1 MIKHNEMVKALA
13 KDGDVIQQELKAS
26 DCHNLHMCLGISG
39 EVGELIDAVKKS
51 IFYRKPLDRVNA
63 VEELGDIEF
72 YLEGLRQGLGIT
84 REETIEANIN
94 KLGERYKGFN
104 YSDDAAKARADKN
117 GR

>member
-1 MIKHNEMVKALA
+1 MIKHNEMVKLLA
-13 KDGDVIQQELKAS
+13 KDGEIIKQELTEN

-84 REETIEANIN
+84 REETIEGNIN
-94 KLGERYKGFN
+94 KLAQRYEGFA
-104 YSDDAAKARADKN
+104 YSDAAAKIRADKS
-117 GR
+117 

>member
-1 MIKHNEMVKALA
+1 MITHSEMVKVLA
-13 KDGDVIQQELKAS
+13 KDGDVIQAELKPS
-26 DCHNLHMCLGISG
+26 DCHNLHMCMGISG

-84 REETIEANIN
+84 REETIRGNIS
-94 KLGERYKGFN
+94 KLAQRYEGFA
-104 YSDDAAKARADKN
+104 YSDKAAMVRADKS
-117 GR
+117 